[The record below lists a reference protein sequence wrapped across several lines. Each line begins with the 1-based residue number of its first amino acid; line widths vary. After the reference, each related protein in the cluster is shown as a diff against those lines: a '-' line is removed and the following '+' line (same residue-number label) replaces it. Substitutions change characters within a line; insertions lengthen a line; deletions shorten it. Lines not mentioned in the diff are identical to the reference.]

1 VRTLVALALIVV
13 GCSGVPFGLVATRR
27 VLRQDNWRKVQG
39 VIVSGTIVSTGET
52 YAARIV
58 YKYTVDGAPRTGNIV
73 KSGAVEYNWRGP
85 AERVL
90 SRYPPGLDVVVFVD
104 PSNIGNAVLEPGG
117 SNLYPVF
124 VVLSAITLMVGVVVL
139 LT

>member
-1 VRTLVALALIVV
+1 MRTLLALALIVV
-13 GCSGVPFGLVATRR
+13 GCSGVPLGLVATRR
-27 VLRQDNWRKVQG
+27 VLRQDNWRKVHG
-39 VIVSGTIVSTGET
+39 AIVSGAIVSTGET

-58 YKYTVDGAPRTGNIV
+58 YNYTVDGALLTGDIV

-90 SRYPPGLDVVVFVD
+90 GRYPPGLEVTVFVD
-104 PSNIGNAVLEPGG
+104 PSNVGNAVLEPGG

-124 VVLSAITLMVGVVVL
+124 VVLSAITLMAGVVVL